1 MQFPRDPYLRGR
13 FFQLKKSMKSN
24 LKKAKIEQRNS
35 ILDKIQESESKDP
48 NTFWKLVNEIRRKKY
63 NNESI
68 DAELF
73 YNHFKYLHK
82 LKENKKIDSS
92 FQNKIKHILNATGPR
107 KYVDILDKPVKSN
120 EITEVVNSLKNKKA
134 PGPDAIIN
142 EMIKICVPSLT
153 RVFVKVINHLFIC
166 EEFPKTWT
174 EGFISVLYKKGDMF
188 NPNNYR
194 GLTISNCLG
203 RVVTKIMNRRLIK
216 WLGNEGL
223 IATEQIGFKPKQR
236 TTDHIL
242 VLNTICDIYKSKHK
256 AVYMCFV
263 DLEKAFDSV
272 NRHLLLYKLLK
283 INISSKFLHLVRSLY
298 QDMHTCLKINDCYT
312 NSFPVEIGTRQG
324 CNLSPNL
331 FNIFINDFPNFLQS
345 NN

>member
-1 MQFPRDPYLRGR
+1 
-13 FFQLKKSMKSN
+13 
-24 LKKAKIEQRNS
+24 
-35 ILDKIQESESKDP
+35 
-48 NTFWKLVNEIRRKKY
+48 
-63 NNESI
+63 
-68 DAELF
+68 
-73 YNHFKYLHK
+73 
-82 LKENKKIDSS
+82 
-92 FQNKIKHILNATGPR
+92 
-107 KYVDILDKPVKSN
+107 
-120 EITEVVNSLKNKKA
+120 
-134 PGPDAIIN
+134 
-142 EMIKICVPSLT
+142 
-153 RVFVKVINHLFIC
+153 
-166 EEFPKTWT
+166 
-174 EGFISVLYKKGDMF
+174 MF

-203 RVVTKIMNRRLIK
+203 KVVTKIMNRRLIK
-216 WLGNEGL
+216 WLENEGL

-263 DLEKAFDSV
+263 HLEKAFDSV

-298 QDMHTCLKINDCYT
+298 QDMHTCLKINNCYT

-331 FNIFINDFPNFLQS
+331 FNIFINDFPIFLQS
-345 NN
+345 NNSGYVMLNTRRLRCLMYADDIVLLSDSSFGMQKSLFLLEVFCKKNGIIS

>member
-1 MQFPRDPYLRGR
+1 M
-13 FFQLKKSMKSN
+13 
-24 LKKAKIEQRNS
+24 
-35 ILDKIQESESKDP
+35 
-48 NTFWKLVNEIRRKKY
+48 NEIRRKKD

-82 LKENKKIDSS
+82 LKENKKFDRS
-92 FQNKIKHILNATGPR
+92 FQNKIKHILSATGPR
-107 KYVDILDKPVKSN
+107 KYVDILDKPVISN
-120 EITEVVNSLKNKKA
+120 EITEVVNSLKNKKN
-134 PGPDAIIN
+134 IL
-142 EMIKICVPSLT
+142 VPMQLSMKWLKSLT
-153 RVFVKVINHLFIC
+153 RVFVKVMNHLFIC

-203 RVVTKIMNRRLIK
+203 KVATKIMNRRLIK
-216 WLGNEGL
+216 WLESEGL
-223 IATEQIGFKPKQR
+223 IAHEQIGFKPKQR

-263 DLEKAFDSV
+263 DLEKAFYSV
-272 NRHLLLYKLLK
+272 NRHL
-283 INISSKFLHLVRSLY
+283 
-298 QDMHTCLKINDCYT
+298 
-312 NSFPVEIGTRQG
+312 
-324 CNLSPNL
+324 
-331 FNIFINDFPNFLQS
+331 FIAL
-345 NN
+345 